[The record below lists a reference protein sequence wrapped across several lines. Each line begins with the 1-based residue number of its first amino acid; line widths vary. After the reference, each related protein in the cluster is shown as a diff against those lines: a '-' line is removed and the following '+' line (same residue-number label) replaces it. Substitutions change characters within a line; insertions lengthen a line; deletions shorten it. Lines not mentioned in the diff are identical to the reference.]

1 MFRGLVVLVQPPL
14 AMGASYHLAE
24 PLGLLLTAGALRH
37 APGVERV
44 VVVDQA
50 LELAEGTLP
59 TGAGLVR
66 AATDRLLE
74 VAADVYAFSVQCV
87 DLPIALAIAR
97 ALKSARPDATLVF
110 GGHQASLLGPEIRR
124 AFPFVDHVV
133 TGPGERA
140 AGPLR
145 AGASPTATSPAG
157 PAAEW
162 TLPAYDLAA
171 PFERYAAVS
180 AQPTG
185 LVEVARGCPY
195 DCAFCSIPATS
206 GRRVTFKPVDR
217 IMHELDVLADRGC
230 TSVHL
235 VHDTLTINPRFTA
248 ELLRALRRRERP
260 VAWTGMTRADL
271 TDPALLREM
280 AAAGCEGLLVGVD
293 AVEPATQKLISK
305 RAGRYPAVV
314 DLVRWHAE
322 AGLASTFYFLVGF
335 PGEDPAS
342 VEHALGEAA
351 RASVVDPG
359 SCHVQYPR
367 LVPGTPL
374 GAAAGRDGLV
384 LDLDSPYAQWLMRT
398 AEGEPEVLDLV
409 ARHPAVFSTYYA
421 STGGQDRQLLLTL
434 AWTASKLLSA
444 LPMTLAALAE
454 LHALVPLFRAVGRR
468 LDDPASLREAS
479 VRTLLPIVSAHVA
492 DTAPALLPF
501 VRFEDWLYGGH
512 GDHVSVVDRA
522 AARAAVLDRQPVSA
536 ALSGG
541 PRRYRRT
548 TGIEGR

>member
-1 MFRGLVVLVQPPL
+1 MFRGLVALVQPPL
-14 AMGASYHLAE
+14 AMGTSYHLAE
-24 PLGLLLTAGALRH
+24 PLGLLLTAAALRH

-59 TGAGLVR
+59 AGAGLVR
-66 AATDRLLE
+66 TATDRLLD

-97 ALKSARPDATLVF
+97 ALKSARPDATVVF
-110 GGHQASLLGPEIRR
+110 GGHQATLLGPEIRR
-124 AFPFVDHVV
+124 AFPFVDHVA
-133 TGPGERA
+133 TGPGETLAGA
-140 AGPLR
+140 AGQWL
-145 AGASPTATSPAG
+145 
-157 PAAEW
+157 
-162 TLPAYDLAA
+162 LPAYDLAA

-180 AQPTG
+180 TQPTG

-195 DCAFCSIPATS
+195 DCVFCSIPATS

-235 VHDTLTINPRFTA
+235 VHDTLTINPRFTG

-271 TDPALLREM
+271 TDPALLAEM
-280 AAAGCEGLLVGVD
+280 AAAGCEGLLVGID
-293 AVEPATQKLISK
+293 AVEPATQKLIGK

-335 PGEDPAS
+335 PGEDPVS

-359 SCHVQYPR
+359 SCRVQYPR

-374 GAAAGRDGLV
+374 GASTGGDGLV
-384 LDLDSPYAQWLMRT
+384 LDLDSPYAQWLLRT
-398 AEGEPEVLDLV
+398 VDGAPEVLDLV

-421 STGGQDRQLLLTL
+421 AAAEPLERHLLLAL
-434 AWTASKLLSA
+434 GWTASKLLSA

-454 LHALVPLFRAVGRR
+454 LRGLVPLFRAVARR
-468 LDDPASLREAS
+468 LGDPASLREAS
-479 VRTLLPIVSAHVA
+479 VGTLLPIVTAHVA

-522 AARAAVLDRQPVSA
+522 AARTAVLDRQPVSA